1 VGNSFA
7 SLLISLRD
15 PAYLEAFVLE
25 RNGVRTL
32 ANMSAHIVHEATAR
46 ALQSRQTALAEN
58 NGDGTTNDEDM
69 EAPPVA
75 ELSVSCPA
83 CD

>member
-15 PAYLEAFVLE
+15 PAYLEAFVFE

-32 ANMSAHIVHEATAR
+32 ANMSAHIVHEATTR
-46 ALQSRQTALAEN
+46 ALQSRK
-58 NGDGTTNDEDM
+58 DGGTDGELT

-75 ELSVSCPA
+75 ELSVS
-83 CD
+83 